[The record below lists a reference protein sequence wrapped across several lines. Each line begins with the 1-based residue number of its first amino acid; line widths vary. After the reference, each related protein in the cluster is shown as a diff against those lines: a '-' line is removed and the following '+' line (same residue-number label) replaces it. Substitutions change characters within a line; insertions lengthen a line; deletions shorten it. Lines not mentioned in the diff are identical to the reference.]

1 MGDNCELFQFFQ
13 RQSTRFERNF
23 LQSIVN
29 FFNFFKDSQHDSN
42 EVFSKQLWTF
52 SIFSKTVNTI
62 RTKFSTVI
70 LKHIEVLSKIPY
82 RFFSKTVVT
91 IRTKI
96 PTAILHFMGDNC
108 DFFSIFSKTVNTIR
122 TKFSTVILKH
132 IEVLSKIPYRFFSE
146 TVVKIRTKIPT
157 AILHFLGTYVCND
170 INIVKLGFEK
180 QPKLTKE

>member
-42 EVFSKQLWTF
+42 EVFYSQLWTF

-96 PTAILHFMGDNC
+96 PTAILHFIGDNC
-108 DFFSIFSKTVNTIR
+108 ELFQFFQR
-122 TKFSTVILKH
+122 QST
-132 IEVLSKIPYRFFSE
+132 RFE
-146 TVVKIRTKIPT
+146 RN
-157 AILHFLGTYVCND
+157 FLQS
-170 INIVKLGFEK
+170 F
-180 QPKLTKE
+180 